1 MRQSCGLIPHHSE
14 TGFCLSNRQMA
25 YSARQCCAARYQFRK
40 NLWISPTHADEFAGG
55 FAGMARPGALM
66 ETSNR
71 RRPSKPG
78 PSRSS
83 HEAPT
88 DERPRI
94 LGCSFN
100 QQTAWNPRGC
110 CEVRYQNRK
119 NLWITRPS
127 RGTLNAESKPISES
141 RLADSGRKP
150 TFFGLSPSSRWSRSP
165 RVARQTGKP
174 PAAPVNIAKSAM
186 FFEVFCG

>member
-14 TGFCLSNRQMA
+14 TGFCLSNKQTAR
-25 YSARQCCAARYQFRK
+25 SARLHCEVRYQIRK

-55 FAGMARPGALM
+55 FAGMARLRARM
-66 ETSNR
+66 RVANR
-71 RRPSKPG
+71 SRFSKPG

-83 HEAPT
+83 HEVPT

-100 QQTAWNPRGC
+100 QQTVWNPRGC

-127 RGTLNAESKPISES
+127 RGTLNAESGTISES

-174 PAAPVNIAKSAM
+174 TAAPVNIAKSAM